1 MISKVIPPQNVSF
14 SSTCKEVLDGK
25 EVSVLYAHGVR
36 EYGYQAMAFDFELQ
50 QDLRPTKSRACFY
63 CILSFHPTENP
74 SDETLI
80 EIGDEFLECI
90 GIIETQYVIVKHVD
104 EGQVSLHIIANM
116 VDFYGKVIKDSFIW
130 LKGEKAARMLSKQYG
145 CRLG

>member
-1 MISKVIPPQNVSF
+1 MICKVIPPQNVFF

-36 EYGYQAMAFDFELQ
+36 EYSYEAMAFDFELQ

-63 CILSFHPTENP
+63 CILSFNPTENQ

-80 EIGDEFLECI
+80 EIGDKFLEGI
-90 GIIETQYVIVKHVD
+90 GIIDTQYVIVKRVD
-104 EGQVSLHIIANM
+104 EENVSLHLIANM

-130 LKGEKAARMLSKQYG
+130 LKGEKAVRKLTKQFNLLSA
-145 CRLG
+145 